1 MRRKAATPM
10 SNIVYALF
18 PRPSLLFVLV
28 VIGTVLVL
36 IQPAHSAVAQ
46 SPEDT
51 VTISGQVVNGTEG
64 GESPA
69 EMTMFVLVIDESE
82 EAIVERV
89 ETVTGI
95 DGTFALEVVEVSE
108 PRFYRVVVDDGIYT
122 PYVDVLPDNAEEDIT
137 LTVYDS
143 TTSLGEISVITYSI
157 VIPVIDGSTGV
168 LGVLAAVNLV
178 NSGDTVYLADLTDPA
193 LTGFKLL
200 RFNLPEGYQELTV
213 ESDLPSGNVM
223 EISTG
228 FAISNPVPP
237 GEYNMVISYTATF
250 DDGEFAYPFRLPFGA
265 VSVSILIPEDNGT
278 VSGLGLQ
285 QTDTVTIGDERYVKY
300 EGTNYERSSELDIVI
315 TGLPKPDLQ
324 SQVLDFFESVQFRIA
339 IIVSVALAMI
349 AIVAYVIIA
358 SRRHQVASVSNVMQ
372 SSGES
377 DTRSTIV
384 AAIAELDEMHE
395 LGKIDDHEY
404 STRRSRLMR
413 EIINSEVDQLSH

>member
-1 MRRKAATPM
+1 MGRGAETPM
-10 SNIVYALF
+10 GNIVHTSF
-18 PRPSLLFVLV
+18 PRCSWLSVLV
-28 VIGTVLVL
+28 AIGAVLVL
-36 IQPAHSAVAQ
+36 TQPAHSVVAQ

-51 VTISGQVVNGTEG
+51 VTISGQVVNGTKG
-64 GESPA
+64 GETPA
-69 EMTMFVLVIDESE
+69 EVTVFVLVIDESE

-89 ETVTGI
+89 ETVTRG
-95 DGTFALEVVEVSE
+95 DGAFVLEVAKVAE

-122 PYVDVLPDNAEEDIT
+122 PYVDVLPDNAEEEIT

-143 TTSLGEISVITYSI
+143 TTSLDEISVITYSI
-157 VIPVIDGSTGV
+157 VIPVIDSSTGV

-265 VSVSILIPEDNGT
+265 GSVSILILEDNGT

-285 QTDTVTIGDERYVKY
+285 QTETVTIGDERYVKY
-300 EGTNYERSSELDIVI
+300 EGINYERGSELSMVI
-315 TGLPKPDLQ
+315 TGLPKPGLQ
-324 SQVLDFFESVQFRIA
+324 SQVLEFFESVQFRIA

-349 AIVAYVIIA
+349 AIVVYVVIA
-358 SRRHQVASVSNVMQ
+358 SRRHQVASAPNAMQ

-377 DTRSTIV
+377 DTRSATV
-384 AAIAELDEMHE
+384 AVIAELDEMHE
-395 LGKIDDHEY
+395 LGKINDHEY

-413 EIINSEVDQLSH
+413 EIIEAEADQLSH

>member
-28 VIGTVLVL
+28 VIGTVLIL
-36 IQPAHSAVAQ
+36 TQPAHSVVAQ

-64 GESPA
+64 GETPA
-69 EMTMFVLVIDESE
+69 EMTVFVLVIDESE

-122 PYVDVLPDNAEEDIT
+122 PYVDVLPDNAEEEIT

-143 TTSLGEISVITYSI
+143 TTSLDEISVITYSI
-157 VIPVIDGSTGV
+157 VIPVIDGSTGI

-178 NSGDTVYLADLTDPA
+178 NSGDAVYLADLTDPA

-237 GEYNMVISYTATF
+237 GEYNMVISYTAEF

-265 VSVSILIPEDNGT
+265 GSVSVLIPEDNGT

-285 QTDTVTIGDERYVKY
+285 HTEIVTIGDERYVKY
-300 EGTNYERSSELDIVI
+300 EGANYERSSELGIVI

-324 SQVLDFFESVQFRIA
+324 SQVLDFLESVQFRIA

-349 AIVAYVIIA
+349 AIIAYVLFA
-358 SRRHQVASVSNVMQ
+358 SRRYQVASAANATQ
-372 SSGES
+372 PSGEP
-377 DTRSTIV
+377 DTRSATV

>member
-1 MRRKAATPM
+1 MF
-10 SNIVYALF
+10 AL
-18 PRPSLLFVLV
+18 
-28 VIGTVLVL
+28 T
-36 IQPAHSAVAQ
+36 
-46 SPEDT
+46 
-51 VTISGQVVNGTEG
+51 
-64 GESPA
+64 
-69 EMTMFVLVIDESE
+69 IDESE

-89 ETVTGI
+89 ETVTEA
-95 DGTFALEVVEVSE
+95 DGSFALDVAEVSE
-108 PRFYRVVVDDGIYT
+108 PQFYRVVVDDGVYT
-122 PYVDVLPDNAEEDIT
+122 PYVDVLPKDADEEIT

-143 TTSLGEISVITYSI
+143 TTSLDEISVTSYSI

-223 EISTG
+223 EIGTG

-237 GEYNMVISYTATF
+237 GEYNMVISYTASF
-250 DDGEFAYPFRLPFGA
+250 EGGEFSYPLRLPFGA
-265 VSVSILIPEDNGT
+265 DNVSILIPEESGT

-285 QTDTVTIGDERYVKY
+285 QVEAVTIGDERYIKY
-300 EGTNYERSSELDIVI
+300 EGSNYERSSELGVVI
-315 TGLPKPDLQ
+315 IGLPKPDLQ

-339 IIVSVALAMI
+339 LIVSVALGMI
-349 AIVAYVIIA
+349 AIIAYVVFA
-358 SRRHQVASVSNVMQ
+358 SRRHQIASQAIAMQ
-372 SSGES
+372 SIGES
-377 DTRSTIV
+377 ESRSATV

-404 STRRSRLMR
+404 SSRRSQLMR
-413 EIINSEVDQLSH
+413 QIIDAEVDKSSL

>member
-1 MRRKAATPM
+1 
-10 SNIVYALF
+10 
-18 PRPSLLFVLV
+18 
-28 VIGTVLVL
+28 
-36 IQPAHSAVAQ
+36 
-46 SPEDT
+46 
-51 VTISGQVVNGTEG
+51 
-64 GESPA
+64 
-69 EMTMFVLVIDESE
+69 MFVLVIDESE

-143 TTSLGEISVITYSI
+143 TTSLDEISVITYSI

-278 VSGLGLQ
+278 VSVLGLQ

-404 STRRSRLMR
+404 STPPQF
-413 EIINSEVDQLSH
+413 D

>member
-1 MRRKAATPM
+1 M
-10 SNIVYALF
+10 
-18 PRPSLLFVLV
+18 FVLV
-28 VIGTVLVL
+28 VIGTVLAL
-36 IQPAHSAVAQ
+36 TQPAHSAVAQ

-51 VTISGQVVNGTEG
+51 VTISGQVVNGTKG
-64 GESPA
+64 GETPA
-69 EMTMFVLVIDESE
+69 EVTVFALIIDESE

-89 ETVTGI
+89 ETVTRG
-95 DGTFALEVVEVSE
+95 DGAFALGVAEVAE

-122 PYVDVLPDNAEEDIT
+122 PYVDVLPENAEEEII

-143 TTSLGEISVITYSI
+143 TTSLDEISVTTYSI

-178 NSGDTVYLADLTDPA
+178 NSGDTVYLPDLTDPA

-237 GEYNMVISYTATF
+237 GEYNMVISYTAAF
-250 DDGEFAYPFRLPFGA
+250 NDGKFAYPFRLPFGA
-265 VSVSILIPEDNGT
+265 GSVSILIPKDNGT

-285 QTDTVTIGDERYVKY
+285 QTETVTIGDERYVKY

-339 IIVSVALAMI
+339 IILSVALAMI
-349 AIVAYVIIA
+349 TIVAYVVIA
-358 SRRHQVASVSNVMQ
+358 SRRHQVASAPTAMQ

-384 AAIAELDEMHE
+384 AAIAALDEMHE
-395 LGKIDDHEY
+395 LGKIDDREY
-404 STRRSRLMR
+404 STHRSRLMR

>member
-1 MRRKAATPM
+1 M

-28 VIGTVLVL
+28 VIATVLVL
-36 IQPAHSAVAQ
+36 TQPAHSVVAQ

-69 EMTMFVLVIDESE
+69 ELTVFVLVIDESE

-95 DGTFALEVVEVSE
+95 NGTFALEVVEVSE

-122 PYVDVLPDNAEEDIT
+122 PYVDVLPDNAEEEVT

-143 TTSLGEISVITYSI
+143 TTSLDEISVTTYSI

-250 DDGEFAYPFRLPFGA
+250 DDGKFAYPFRLPFGA
-265 VSVSILIPEDNGT
+265 GSVSILIPEDNGT

-358 SRRHQVASVSNVMQ
+358 SRRHQVASVANAIQ
-372 SSGES
+372 PSGEPG
-377 DTRSTIV
+377 TRSATV

-395 LGKIDDHEY
+395 LGKIDEGEY
-404 STRRSRLMR
+404 STRRGRLMR
-413 EIINSEVDQLSH
+413 EVINAEVDQLSH

>member
-18 PRPSLLFVLV
+18 PKSSLLFVLV

-36 IQPAHSAVAQ
+36 TQPAHSAVAQ

-51 VTISGQVVNGTEG
+51 FTISGQVVNGTEG
-64 GESPA
+64 GETPA
-69 EMTMFVLVIDESE
+69 EVTVFVLVIDEAE

-89 ETVTGI
+89 ETVTGD

-108 PRFYRVVVDDGIYT
+108 PRFYRVVIDDGIYT
-122 PYVDVLPDNAEEDIT
+122 PYVDVLPDSAEEEIT

-143 TTSLGEISVITYSI
+143 TTSLDEISVITYSI
-157 VIPVIDGSTGV
+157 VIPVIDGSTGI

-223 EISTG
+223 EIGTG

-237 GEYNMVISYTATF
+237 GEYNMVISYTASF
-250 DDGEFAYPFRLPFGA
+250 DDGEFSYPFRLPFGA
-265 VSVSILIPEDNGT
+265 GSVSILIPEDNGT

-285 QTDTVTIGDERYVKY
+285 QTEIVTIGDERYVKY
-300 EGTNYERSSELDIVI
+300 EGANYERSSELGVVI

-324 SQVLDFFESVQFRIA
+324 SQVLDFLESVQFRIA
-339 IIVSVALAMI
+339 IIMSVALAMI
-349 AIVAYVIIA
+349 AIIAYVVFA
-358 SRRHQVASVSNVMQ
+358 SRRHQVASAANATQ
-372 SSGES
+372 PSGES
-377 DTRSTIV
+377 DTRSATV

-413 EIINSEVDQLSH
+413 EVIDAEVDQLSH

>member
-1 MRRKAATPM
+1 MRLKAATPM

-18 PRPSLLFVLV
+18 SIPSLLFVLV

-36 IQPAHSAVAQ
+36 TQPAHSAVAQ

-51 VTISGQVVNGTEG
+51 VTISGQVVNGTED
-64 GESPA
+64 GETPA
-69 EMTMFVLVIDESE
+69 EVTVFVLVIDESE
-82 EAIVERV
+82 EAILERV
-89 ETVTGI
+89 ETVTGD

-108 PRFYRVVVDDGIYT
+108 PRFYRVVIDDGIYT
-122 PYVDVLPDNAEEDIT
+122 PYVDVLPDNAEEEIT

-143 TTSLGEISVITYSI
+143 TTSLDEISVITYSI
-157 VIPVIDGSTGV
+157 VIPVIDGSTGI

-223 EISTG
+223 EIGTG

-237 GEYNMVISYTATF
+237 GEYNMVISYTASF
-250 DDGEFAYPFRLPFGA
+250 DDGEFRYPFRLPFGA
-265 VSVSILIPEDNGT
+265 GSVSILIPEDNGT

-285 QTDTVTIGDERYVKY
+285 QTEVVTIGDERYVKY
-300 EGTNYERSSELDIVI
+300 EGANYERSSELGVVI

-324 SQVLDFFESVQFRIA
+324 SQVLDFLESVQFRIA
-339 IIVSVALAMI
+339 IIMSVALAMI
-349 AIVAYVIIA
+349 AIIAYVVFA
-358 SRRHQVASVSNVMQ
+358 SRRHQVASAANAMQ
-372 SSGES
+372 PSGEP
-377 DTRSTIV
+377 DTRSVTV

-413 EIINSEVDQLSH
+413 EVIDAEVDQLSH

>member
-1 MRRKAATPM
+1 M
-10 SNIVYALF
+10 
-18 PRPSLLFVLV
+18 LV
-28 VIGTVLVL
+28 VIAAVLVL
-36 IQPAHSAVAQ
+36 NQSAQLAETQ
-46 SPEDT
+46 SSDGII
-51 VTISGQVVNGTEG
+51 TISGLVVNGTESG
-64 GESPA
+64 GSPA
-69 EMTMFVLVIDESE
+69 ELTVFILVIDESE

-89 ETVTGI
+89 ETVSSA
-95 DGTFALEVVEVSE
+95 DGSFAFDVVEVSE
-108 PRFYRVVVDDGIYT
+108 PSFYRVVVDDGVYT
-122 PYVDVLPDNAEEDIT
+122 PYVDVLPEDAHEEIA

-143 TTSLGEISVITYSI
+143 TTSLDEISVTTYSM
-157 VIPVIDGSTGV
+157 VIPVIDSSSGV

-237 GEYNMVISYTATF
+237 GEYNMVISYTASF
-250 DDGEFAYPFRLPFGA
+250 DDGKFSYPLRLPFGA
-265 VSVSILIPEDNGT
+265 DSVSILIPEDSGMVT
-278 VSGLGLQ
+278 GLGLQ
-285 QTDTVTIGDERYVKY
+285 QVETVTIGDERYVEY
-300 EGTNYERSSELDIVI
+300 EGANYERSAELGVVI

-324 SQVLDFFESVQFRIA
+324 SQVLEFFESVQFRIA

-349 AIVAYVIIA
+349 AIIAYVVLA
-358 SRRHQVASVSNVMQ
+358 SRRHQVASAAVTMRSN
-372 SSGES
+372 GDS
-377 DTRSTIV
+377 DTRSATV

-413 EIINSEVDQLSH
+413 EIINIEVDQLDS

>member
-1 MRRKAATPM
+1 MTPM
-10 SNIVYALF
+10 GSIVYASFLRCSSSF
-18 PRPSLLFVLV
+18 ALV
-28 VIGTVLVL
+28 MIGVAFALTQLAL
-36 IQPAHSAVAQ
+36 PTVAQ
-46 SPEDT
+46 SPNGT
-51 VTISGQVVNGTEG
+51 ITISGQVVNGTKG

-69 EMTMFVLVIDESE
+69 EVTVFALTIDESE

-89 ETVTGI
+89 ETVTEA
-95 DGTFALEVVEVSE
+95 DGSFALDVAEVSE
-108 PRFYRVVVDDGIYT
+108 PQFYRVVVDDGVYT
-122 PYVDVLPDNAEEDIT
+122 PYVDVLPKDADEEIT

-143 TTSLGEISVITYSI
+143 TTSLDEISVTSYSM

-237 GEYNMVISYTATF
+237 GEYNMVISYTASF
-250 DDGEFAYPFRLPFGA
+250 DGGAFSYPFRLPFGA
-265 VSVSILIPEDNGT
+265 DNVSILIPEESGK
-278 VSGLGLQ
+278 VSGLGLNQ
-285 QTDTVTIGDERYVKY
+285 AEAVNIGDERYSKY
-300 EGTNYERSSELDIVI
+300 EGSNYERGTELGVVI
-315 TGLPKPDLQ
+315 SGLPRPDLQ

-339 IIVSVALAMI
+339 LIVSVALGMI
-349 AIVAYVIIA
+349 AIIAYVVFA
-358 SRRHQVASVSNVMQ
+358 SRRHQVVSAAMATR
-372 SSGES
+372 SSGET
-377 DTRSTIV
+377 DTRSATV

-413 EIINSEVDQLSH
+413 EVIDAEIDEASR

>member
-1 MRRKAATPM
+1 MG
-10 SNIVYALF
+10 NIVDT
-18 PRPSLLFVLV
+18 SLTRRSWLFVLV
-28 VIGTVLVL
+28 VIVAVLVL
-36 IQPAHSAVAQ
+36 SQPARSAVAQ

-51 VTISGQVVNGTEG
+51 ITISGQVVNGTEVG
-64 GESPA
+64 GSPA
-69 EMTMFVLVIDESE
+69 EITVFVLVVDESAE
-82 EAIVERV
+82 TIVERV
-89 ETVTGI
+89 ETVTSA
-95 DGTFALEVVEVSE
+95 DGSFAFDVVEVSE
-108 PRFYRVVVDDGIYT
+108 PSFYRVVVDDGVYT
-122 PYVDVLPDNAEEDIT
+122 PYVDVLPEDAHDEIT

-143 TTSLGEISVITYSI
+143 TTSLDEISVTTYSM

-237 GEYNMVISYTATF
+237 GEYNMVISYTASF
-250 DDGEFAYPFRLPFGA
+250 DGGEFSYPLRLPFGA
-265 VSVSILIPEDNGT
+265 DSVSILIPEDSGM

-285 QTDTVTIGDERYVKY
+285 QAETVTIGDERYVKY
-300 EGTNYERSSELDIVI
+300 EGANYERSAELGVVI

-324 SQVLDFFESVQFRIA
+324 SQVLEFFESVQFRIA

-349 AIVAYVIIA
+349 AIISYVVFA
-358 SRRHQVASVSNVMQ
+358 SRRHEIASAAMAMR

-377 DTRSTIV
+377 DTRSATV

-404 STRRSRLMR
+404 STRRSRLMS
-413 EIINSEVDQLSH
+413 EIINTAVDQLDS